1 MKQDEALDILK
12 TGASVFLTGEPGSG
26 KTHTVN
32 AYVDYLRTRNLEP
45 AITASTGIA
54 ATHIHGRTIHSWA
67 GTGVRFPLSRAQIER
82 IAENRY
88 TAKRIRGAPVLII
101 DEISM
106 LAPEVLDAVD
116 MVCRHVRGSPAPFG
130 GLQVVL
136 VGDFFQIPPV
146 KRRDAPA
153 PGGLD
158 LDTPD
163 DGPQFAHGSQAWRDL
178 DPTVCYLTEQY
189 RQSDQGF
196 LDLLSAIRA
205 DDVGPAERKALAARR
220 AEPND
225 LPRDLTRLYTH
236 NRDVDR
242 INLARLDE
250 VPGEARRFDMATR
263 GPAPLIDA
271 LKRGCLTGEELG
283 LKEGAAVMFIKND
296 PGGRYVNGTLGIVNG
311 FDTDK
316 GWPVVR
322 TREGRKVVAEPV
334 DWQMEE
340 DGKSAAKITQ
350 VPLRLAWAITV
361 HKSQGMSLDAAAVD
375 LSHAFDYGQGYVALS
390 RVRSLEGLHL
400 AGWNERALRVHPEA
414 LAKDEEFRSESET
427 ALATHR
433 KLERVEV
440 RRLHDEFVREAGGEM
455 RAPAA
460 PRLGKS
466 FTDMRKTHA
475 KAYQPWSRDEEDRL
489 RAYFENGTSISQI
502 SETLGRKPG
511 AIRSRMRKLGLIR

>member
-1 MKQDEALDILK
+1 
-12 TGASVFLTGEPGSG
+12 
-26 KTHTVN
+26 
-32 AYVDYLRTRNLEP
+32 
-45 AITASTGIA
+45 
-54 ATHIHGRTIHSWA
+54 
-67 GTGVRFPLSRAQIER
+67 
-82 IAENRY
+82 
-88 TAKRIRGAPVLII
+88 
-101 DEISM
+101 
-106 LAPEVLDAVD
+106 
-116 MVCRHVRGSPAPFG
+116 
-130 GLQVVL
+130 
-136 VGDFFQIPPV
+136 
-146 KRRDAPA
+146 
-153 PGGLD
+153 
-158 LDTPD
+158 
-163 DGPQFAHGSQAWRDL
+163 
-178 DPTVCYLTEQY
+178 VCYLTEQH

-220 AEPND
+220 AEPDD

-250 VPGEARRFDMATR
+250 VPGEIRRFDMATR

-271 LKRGCLTGEELG
+271 LKRGCLTGEALG

-296 PGGRYVNGTLGIVNG
+296 PGGRYVNGTLGIVTG
-311 FDTDK
+311 FDGDK
-316 GWPVVR
+316 DWPVVR

-400 AGWNERALRVHPEA
+400 AGWNERALRVHPDA
-414 LAKDEEFRSESET
+414 LAKDEELRHASEA
-427 ALATHR
+427 ALAAHR
-433 KLERVEV
+433 KLERAEV
-440 RRLHDEFVREAGGEM
+440 KRLHGEFVREAGGEM

-460 PRLGKS
+460 PRFGNTRGAQS
-466 FTDMRKTHA
+466 

-489 RAYFENGTSISQI
+489 RAAFEKGAPLSQI
-502 SETLGRKPG
+502 ADTLGRKPG
-511 AIRSRMRKLGLIR
+511 AIRSRMRKLGLI

>member
-1 MKQDEALDILK
+1 MKQDDALDILK

-26 KTHTVN
+26 KTHTIN
-32 AYVDYLRTRNLEP
+32 AYVDFLRARGLEP

-67 GTGVRFPLSRAQIER
+67 GIGVRFPLSRAQIDR

-88 TAKRIRGAPVLII
+88 TAKRIRSAPVLII

-130 GLQVVL
+130 GMQVVL

-146 KRRDAPA
+146 TRRDAPA

-158 LDTPD
+158 LDAPD
-163 DGPQFAHGSQAWRDL
+163 DGPLFAHGSNAWRDL
-178 DPTVCYLTEQY
+178 DPTVCYLTEQH
-189 RQSDQGF
+189 RQSDSGF
-196 LDLLSAIRA
+196 LGLLSAIRA

-220 AEPND
+220 ADPHD

-242 INLARLDE
+242 INLDRLAE

-263 GPAPLIDA
+263 GPAPLVDA
-271 LKRGCLTGEELG
+271 LKRGCLTGEALG

-296 PGGRYVNGTLGIVNG
+296 PGGRYVNGTLGIV
-311 FDTDK
+311 TDFHREK

-322 TREGRKVVAEPV
+322 TRDGAKVVAEPV

-400 AGWNERALRVHPEA
+400 AGWNERALRVHPVA
-414 LAKDEEFRSESET
+414 LEKDEEFRGASEA
-427 ALATHR
+427 ALRAHRATDEDAI
-433 KLERVEV
+433 K
-440 RRLHDEFVREAGGEM
+440 RLQDEFIRDAGGH
-455 RAPAA
+455 AGAA
-460 PRLGKS
+460 PVRAGKS
-466 FTDMRKTHA
+466 FADIRKTHA

-489 RAYFENGTSISQI
+489 RAAFERGAPVKQI
-502 SETLGRKPG
+502 AETLGRKPG
-511 AIRSRMRKLGLIR
+511 AIRSRMRKLGLIS

>member
-1 MKQDEALDILK
+1 MKQDDALDILK

-32 AYVDYLRTRNLEP
+32 RYVEYLRACGLEP

-54 ATHIHGRTIHSWA
+54 ATHIQGRTIHSWS
-67 GTGVRFPLSRAQIER
+67 GIGVRLPLSRGQIER

-88 TAKRIRGAPVLII
+88 TAKRIRNAPVLII

-116 MVCRHVRGSPAPFG
+116 MVCRHVRGSAAPFG

-146 KRRDAPA
+146 VRRDEPA
-153 PGGLD
+153 GGLGLD
-158 LDTPD
+158 APDTPL
-163 DGPQFAHGSQAWRDL
+163 FAHGAQAWRDL
-178 DPTVCYLTEQY
+178 DPTVCYLTEQH
-189 RQSDQGF
+189 RQSDQSF

-220 AEPND
+220 AEPDD

-250 VPGEARRFDMATR
+250 VPGEARIYGMQTR
-263 GPAPLIDA
+263 GPDPLVAA

-296 PGGRYVNGTLGIVNG
+296 PGGRYVNGTLGIVTG
-311 FDTDK
+311 FDDK

-390 RVRSLEGLHL
+390 RVRSLQGLHL

-414 LAKDEEFRSESET
+414 LAKDEEFRSASEA
-427 ALATHR
+427 ALATHHQ
-433 KLERVEV
+433 LERAEV
-440 RRLHDEFVREAGGEM
+440 VRLHDEFIREAGGEM

-460 PRLGKS
+460 PRTGKS
-466 FTDMRKTHA
+466 FADIRKTHA

-489 RAYFENGTSISQI
+489 RAAFERGAPVSQI
-502 SETLGRKPG
+502 AETLGRKPG
-511 AIRSRMRKLGLIR
+511 AIRSRMRKLGLIS

>member
-1 MKQDEALDILK
+1 MKQDDALDILK

-32 AYVDYLRTRNLEP
+32 RYVEHLRACGLEP

-54 ATHIHGRTIHSWA
+54 ATHIQGRTIHSWA
-67 GTGVRFPLSRAQIER
+67 GTGVRFPLSRGQIER

-88 TAKRIRGAPVLII
+88 TAKRIRGAPALII

-106 LAPEVLDAVD
+106 LGPDVLDAVD

-146 KRRDAPA
+146 VRRDEPA
-153 PGGLD
+153 GGLG

-163 DGPQFAHGSQAWRDL
+163 APLFAHGSQAWRDL
-178 DPTVCYLTEQY
+178 DPTVCYLTEQH
-189 RQSDQGF
+189 RQNDGGF
-196 LDLLSAIRA
+196 LELLSAIRG
-205 DDVGPAERKALAARR
+205 DTVGPAERKALGARR
-220 AEPND
+220 VDKDD

-242 INLARLDE
+242 INLARLGE
-250 VPGEARRFDMATR
+250 VPGEARVFGMQAR
-263 GPAPLIDA
+263 GPDPLVAA

-296 PGGRYVNGTLGIVNG
+296 PGGRYVNGTLGIVTG
-311 FDTDK
+311 FDGDK

-414 LAKDEEFRSESET
+414 LAKDEEFRGASEA

-433 KLERVEV
+433 KLERAEV
-440 RRLHDEFVREAGGEM
+440 RRLHEEFVREAGGEM

-460 PRLGKS
+460 PRMGQN
-466 FTDMRKTHA
+466 FTDIRKTHA

-489 RAYFENGTSISQI
+489 RAFFEKGAPVSQI
-502 SETLGRKPG
+502 ADTLGRKPG

>member
-1 MKQDEALDILK
+1 M
-12 TGASVFLTGEPGSG
+12 
-26 KTHTVN
+26 
-32 AYVDYLRTRNLEP
+32 
-45 AITASTGIA
+45 
-54 ATHIHGRTIHSWA
+54 
-67 GTGVRFPLSRAQIER
+67 
-82 IAENRY
+82 
-88 TAKRIRGAPVLII
+88 
-101 DEISM
+101 
-106 LAPEVLDAVD
+106 
-116 MVCRHVRGSPAPFG
+116 
-130 GLQVVL
+130 
-136 VGDFFQIPPV
+136 
-146 KRRDAPA
+146 
-153 PGGLD
+153 
-158 LDTPD
+158 
-163 DGPQFAHGSQAWRDL
+163 
-178 DPTVCYLTEQY
+178 CYLTEQY

-205 DDVGPAERKALAARR
+205 DHVGPAERKALAARR
-220 AEPND
+220 AEPDD

-271 LKRGCLTGEELG
+271 LKRGCLTGEALG

-296 PGGRYVNGTLGIVNG
+296 PGGRYVNGTLGIITG
-311 FDTDK
+311 FDGEK

-400 AGWNERALRVHPEA
+400 AGWNERALRVHPDA
-414 LAKDEEFRSESET
+414 LAADEEFRHASEA

-433 KLERVEV
+433 KLERAEV
-440 RRLHDEFVREAGGEM
+440 SGCTMNLSAR
-455 RAPAA
+455 PAA
-460 PRLGKS
+460 RCARPPRRVSATRAARRARPISRGAA
-466 FTDMRKTHA
+466 TRKTA
-475 KAYQPWSRDEEDRL
+475 CAR
-489 RAYFENGTSISQI
+489 
-502 SETLGRKPG
+502 
-511 AIRSRMRKLGLIR
+511 RSRKARRSARSPTRWGASPARSARGCASWG

>member
-1 MKQDEALDILK
+1 MKQDDALDILK

-32 AYVDYLRTRNLEP
+32 AYVEFLRAHRLEP

-67 GTGVRFPLSRAQIER
+67 GIGVRFPLSRGQIDR

-88 TAKRIRGAPVLII
+88 TAKRIRSAPVLII

-106 LAPEVLDAVD
+106 LAPEVLDALD

-146 KRRDAPA
+146 MRRDAPA
-153 PGGLD
+153 PGGLE
-158 LDTPD
+158 LGVPD
-163 DGPQFAHGSQAWRDL
+163 DGPLFAHGSSAWRDL
-178 DPTVCYLTEQY
+178 GPSVCYLTEQH
-189 RQSDQGF
+189 RQSDQDF

-205 DDVGPAERKALAARR
+205 DAVGPPERRALAARR
-220 AEPND
+220 TDPD
-225 LPRDLTRLYTH
+225 RLPRDLTRLYTH

-242 INLARLDE
+242 INLARLAE
-250 VPGEARRFDMATR
+250 VPGESRRFDMATR
-263 GPAPLIDA
+263 GPAPLVDA
-271 LKRGCLTGEELG
+271 LKRGCLTGEALG

-296 PGGRYVNGTLGIVNG
+296 PGGRYVNGTLGIVTG
-311 FDTDK
+311 FHHEK

-322 TREGRKVVAEPV
+322 TRDGGKVVAEPV
-334 DWQMEE
+334 DWSLEE

-390 RVRSLEGLHL
+390 RVRTLDGLHL
-400 AGWNERALRVHPEA
+400 AGWNERALRVHPLA
-414 LAKDEEFRSESET
+414 LENDAEFRSASEA
-427 ALATHR
+427 ALAAHR
-433 KLERVEV
+433 ATDDGAIK
-440 RRLHDEFVREAGGEM
+440 RLQDEFIGEAGGS
-455 RAPAA
+455 PAA
-460 PRLGKS
+460 SAPRAANS
-466 FTDMRKTHA
+466 VAEIRRTHA
-475 KAYQPWSRDEEDRL
+475 QAYQPWSRDEEDRL
-489 RAYFENGTSISQI
+489 RAAFENGAPVRQI
-502 SETLGRKPG
+502 ADTLGRKPG
-511 AIRSRMRKLGLIR
+511 AIRSRMRKLGLIP

>member
-1 MKQDEALDILK
+1 MKQDDALDILK

-32 AYVDYLRTRNLEP
+32 RYVDHLRACGLEP

-54 ATHIHGRTIHSWA
+54 ATHIQGRTIHSWA
-67 GTGVRFPLSRAQIER
+67 GTGVRFPLSRGQIER
-82 IAENRY
+82 ISENRY
-88 TAKRIRGAPVLII
+88 TAKRIRNAPVLII

-106 LAPEVLDAVD
+106 LGPEVLDAVD

-146 KRRDAPA
+146 VRKDAPA
-153 PGGLD
+153 HSSGLD
-158 LDTPD
+158 LGAPD
-163 DGPQFAHGSQAWRDL
+163 DGPLFAHGSQAWRDL
-178 DPTVCYLTEQY
+178 DPTVCYLTEQH
-189 RQSDQGF
+189 RQNDGGF
-196 LDLLSAIRA
+196 LELLSAIRA
-205 DDVGPAERKALAARR
+205 DTVGPAERKALGERR
-220 AEPND
+220 VDKDD

-242 INLARLDE
+242 INLARLGE
-250 VPGEARRFDMATR
+250 VPGEARVFGMQAR
-263 GPAPLIDA
+263 GPDPLVAA

-296 PGGRYVNGTLGIVNG
+296 PGGRYVNGTLGIVTG
-311 FDTDK
+311 FDDDK
-316 GWPVVR
+316 GYPIVR

-400 AGWNERALRVHPEA
+400 AGWNERALRVHPDA
-414 LAKDEEFRSESET
+414 LAKDEEFRSASEA
-427 ALATHR
+427 ALRAHRATNDDAI
-433 KLERVEV
+433 K
-440 RRLHDEFVREAGGEM
+440 RLQDEFVRDAGG
-455 RAPAA
+455 RTPAPAA
-460 PRLGKS
+460 PRFGNTRGARS
-466 FTDMRKTHA
+466 

-489 RAYFENGTSISQI
+489 RAYFEKGAPVSQI
-502 SETLGRKPG
+502 AETLGRKPG
-511 AIRSRMRKLGLIR
+511 AIRSRMRKLGLI

>member
-12 TGASVFLTGEPGSG
+12 TGASAFLTGEPGSG

-32 AYVDYLRTRNLEP
+32 RFVDYLRARGLEP

-54 ATHIHGRTIHSWA
+54 ATHIQGRTIHSWA
-67 GTGVRFPLSRAQIER
+67 GIGVRFPLPRAAIDR

-88 TAKRIRGAPVLII
+88 TAKRIRGAQVLII

-116 MVCRHVRGSPAPFG
+116 MVCRHVRGAPAPFG

-146 KRRDAPA
+146 QRKDEPAGGLGLDAPM
-153 PGGLD
+153 
-158 LDTPD
+158 
-163 DGPQFAHGSQAWRDL
+163 DGPLFAHGSQAWREL
-178 DPTVCYLTEQY
+178 DPTVCYLHEQY
-189 RQSDQGF
+189 RQNDGGF
-196 LDLLSAIRA
+196 LELLSAIRA
-205 DDVGPAERKALAARR
+205 DNVGPAERRALAERR
-220 AEPND
+220 ADKDD

-242 INLARLDE
+242 INLARLAE
-250 VPGEARRFDMATR
+250 VPGEARRFDMTTR
-263 GPAPLIDA
+263 GPAPLVDA

-283 LKEGAAVMFIKND
+283 LKDGAAVMFIKND
-296 PGGRYVNGTLGIVNG
+296 PGGRYVNGTLGIVAG
-311 FDTDK
+311 FDDDK
-316 GWPVVR
+316 GYPVVR

-414 LAKDEEFRSESET
+414 LAKDEEFRHASD
-427 ALATHR
+427 AA
-433 KLERVEV
+433 
-440 RRLHDEFVREAGGEM
+440 RRNHQQMDSGQIKRLQDEFVRDAGGEI

-460 PRLGKS
+460 PRFGNTRGARS
-466 FTDMRKTHA
+466 

-489 RAYFENGTSISQI
+489 RTAFEKGAPISQI
-502 SETLGRKPG
+502 AETLGRKPG
-511 AIRSRMRKLGLIR
+511 AIRSRMRKLGLI

>member
-1 MKQDEALDILK
+1 MKQDDVLDILK

-32 AYVDYLRTRNLEP
+32 AYVAYLRACGLEP

-67 GTGVRFPLSRAQIER
+67 GIGVRFPLGRAALDR

-88 TAKRIRGAPVLII
+88 TAKRIRAAPVLII

-146 KRRDAPA
+146 TRRDAPM

-158 LDTPD
+158 LEAPD
-163 DGPQFAHGSQAWRDL
+163 DGPLFAHGSSAWRDL
-178 DPTVCYLTEQY
+178 DPTVCYLTEQH
-189 RQSDQGF
+189 RQSDRAF

-205 DDVGPAERKALAARR
+205 DAVGPAERKALAARR
-220 AEPND
+220 ADPHD

-242 INLARLDE
+242 INLDRLAG
-250 VPGEARRFDMATR
+250 VPGETRRFDMATR
-263 GPAPLIDA
+263 GPAPLVDA
-271 LKRGCLTGEELG
+271 LKRGCLTGEALG

-296 PGGRYVNGTLGIVNG
+296 PGGRYVNGTLGIVAD
-311 FDTDK
+311 FHREK

-322 TREGRKVVAEPV
+322 TRDGDRILAEPA
-334 DWQMEE
+334 DWSIEE

-375 LSHAFDYGQGYVALS
+375 LAHAFEYGQGYVALS
-390 RVRSLEGLHL
+390 RVRTLDGLHL
-400 AGWNERALRVHPEA
+400 AGWNERALRVHPLA
-414 LAKDEEFRSESET
+414 LDKDAEFRSASEA
-427 ALATHR
+427 ALRAHRATDGDAI
-433 KLERVEV
+433 
-440 RRLHDEFVREAGGEM
+440 RRLQDEFIRDAGGSPDG
-455 RAPAA
+455 RAPRKAN
-460 PRLGKS
+460 S
-466 FTDMRKTHA
+466 FADIRKTHA
-475 KAYQPWSRDEEDRL
+475 QAYQPWSRDEEDRL
-489 RAYFENGTSISQI
+489 RAAFERGAPVKQI
-502 SETLGRKPG
+502 AESFGRKPG
-511 AIRSRMRKLGLIR
+511 AIRSRMRKMGLIS

>member
-1 MKQDEALDILK
+1 MKQDQALDILK
-12 TGASVFLTGEPGSG
+12 NGTSVFLTGEPGSG

-32 AYVDYLRTRNLEP
+32 RYVDYLREKGLDP

-54 ATHIHGRTIHSWA
+54 ATHIQGRTIHSWS
-67 GTGVRFPLSRAQIER
+67 GIGVRLPLGPGQIDR

-88 TAKRIRGAPVLII
+88 TAKRIRCAPVLII

-106 LAPEVLDAVD
+106 LGPEVLDAVD

-146 KRRDAPA
+146 VRKEDPT
-153 PGGLD
+153 GGLG
-158 LDTPD
+158 LDASQ
-163 DGPQFAHGSQAWRDL
+163 DGPLFAHGSRAWREL
-178 DPTVCYLTEQY
+178 DPTVCYLTEQH
-189 RQSDQGF
+189 RQNDGGF
-196 LDLLSAIRA
+196 LELLSAIRA
-205 DDVGPAERKALAARR
+205 DSVGPPERKALAGRR
-220 AEPND
+220 VGKDD

-242 INLARLDE
+242 INLARLGE
-250 VPGEARRFDMATR
+250 VPGKARVFGMQSR
-263 GPAPLIDA
+263 GPDPLVAA

-296 PGGRYVNGTLGIVNG
+296 PGGRYVNGTLGIVTG
-311 FDTDK
+311 FDDDK
-316 GWPVVR
+316 GYPVVR

-334 DWQMEE
+334 EWQMEE

-375 LSHAFDYGQGYVALS
+375 LSQAFDYGQGYVALS

-400 AGWNERALRVHPEA
+400 AGWNERALRVHPDA
-414 LAKDEEFRSESET
+414 LAKDEEFRHASDA
-427 ALATHR
+427 ALKTHQ
-433 KLERVEV
+433 KLEHAEIS
-440 RRLHDEFVREAGGEM
+440 RLQDEFVREAGGEV

-460 PRLGKS
+460 PRFGNTRGARS
-466 FTDMRKTHA
+466 

-489 RAYFENGTSISQI
+489 RAAFEKGAPLSQI
-502 SETLGRKPG
+502 ADTLGRKPG
-511 AIRSRMRKLGLIR
+511 AIRSRMRKLGLI